1 MCFVSVQSFRVY
13 FRKLFPIFSILFGGI
28 QCIAIEYFKFVG
40 KSRSNSRCCRC
51 VNLFATYYPSLV
63 VCDLP
68 HTNEQYLDVF
78 NFWCIF
84 KLLYRNWQLYWMFVT
99 ILEKKSTA
107 MPFIKPVWV
116 TPTRIEQFCCF
127 MCQWSVF
134 CSFRVCYFLQWV
146 KNYSWLQSNGST
158 WEFKTFDDLIRRVGI
173 RRRLKNTSSFNRS
186 TIVWYLL
193 IFYYWNEGSDF
204 GSWTS

>member
-1 MCFVSVQSFRVY
+1 
-13 FRKLFPIFSILFGGI
+13 
-28 QCIAIEYFKFVG
+28 
-40 KSRSNSRCCRC
+40 
-51 VNLFATYYPSLV
+51 
-63 VCDLP
+63 
-68 HTNEQYLDVF
+68 
-78 NFWCIF
+78 
-84 KLLYRNWQLYWMFVT
+84 MFVT

-107 MPFIKPVWV
+107 MPFIKPVWI

-134 CSFRVCYFLQWV
+134 CSFRVCFFLQWV

-193 IFYYWNEGSDF
+193 ILIIETKVVTLDLEHLRIAYLLWLQIFKDSYLREKTKTEWILDICANLEKIKESMSSIINHTISNVKNNRIMTEF
-204 GSWTS
+204 LFLLLFSISFNHHSIKVRLPWKLWK

>member
-1 MCFVSVQSFRVY
+1 
-13 FRKLFPIFSILFGGI
+13 
-28 QCIAIEYFKFVG
+28 
-40 KSRSNSRCCRC
+40 
-51 VNLFATYYPSLV
+51 
-63 VCDLP
+63 
-68 HTNEQYLDVF
+68 
-78 NFWCIF
+78 
-84 KLLYRNWQLYWMFVT
+84 MFVT

-107 MPFIKPVWV
+107 MPFIKPVWI

-134 CSFRVCYFLQWV
+134 CFFRVCYFLQWV

-193 IFYYWNEGSDF
+193 ILIIETKVVTLDLEHLRIADLLWLQIFKDSYLREKTKTEWILDICANLEKIKESMSSIINHTISNVKNNRIMTEF
-204 GSWTS
+204 LFLLLFSISLNHHSIKVRLPWKLWK